1 MICGVKLLMPMEK
14 HLKLA
19 LSLHD
24 EPFFRTMSSTTV
36 ARIANYVY
44 HREYEPR
51 QIIFFPDDVCD
62 HVYWVRDGRIKITRA
77 SDEGRELA
85 FQHLFPGD
93 IFGEACLLEKGKREA
108 YAEAMTS
115 ATLCLMR
122 ADDFRRIVA
131 DEHEVTLM
139 LAKVLCRRVVEI
151 EHVLAETVFKTVR
164 SRVASG
170 LLRLYQ
176 RSSRT
181 ERGAIRITHQEIAGL
196 VGSTRETTTAVLH
209 NLRQQGIVTMAN
221 RRVIVLDPVALEH
234 VARSS

>member
-1 MICGVKLLMPMEK
+1 MPMEK

-19 LSLHD
+19 LSLNE
-24 EPFFRTMSSTTV
+24 EPFFRTISPETV

-51 QIIFFPDDVCD
+51 QIIFFPDDLCD
-62 HVYWVRDGRIKITRA
+62 HVFWVREGRVKVTRA
-77 SDEGRELA
+77 SAEGRELA
-85 FQHLFPGD
+85 IQHLFPGD

-122 ADDFRRIVA
+122 ADDFCRIVA
-131 DEHEVTLM
+131 EEHEVTLM
-139 LAKVLCRRVVEI
+139 LAKILCRRVVEV

-176 RSSRT
+176 RSPKGES
-181 ERGAIRITHQEIAGL
+181 GAIRITHQEIASL

-209 NLRQQGIVTMAN
+209 DLRHQGILRMAN
-221 RRVIVLDPVALEH
+221 RRVVVLDPVALEH
-234 VARSS
+234 AARSS